1 MNPRVMSVSVTCR
14 VSLCCP
20 RCRLGPSSRGRCSSV
35 MLCHTPSHS
44 ASFVLIP
51 VAACQAQPQTHTL
64 TTRLSPTPGEPMFT
78 SVRAHLC
85 QILVSP
91 LSCRLTLNQDVQ
103 TELQMGK
110 WCMGGGVG
118 VGGAYVLR
126 GLVATIP
133 PTHTVN
139 KIRSSG
145 QSQRVEQQRRRQQ
158 QQPEIIVRS
167 IFSSLSISSSDIK
180 MALV

>member
-20 RCRLGPSSRGRCSSV
+20 RCRLGPSSRGRCSSA

-51 VAACQAQPQTHTL
+51 VAACQAQPQTHRL

-110 WCMGGGVG
+110 WCMGGWGVRMCC
-118 VGGAYVLR
+118 GGWWPLSCRDTLLTKSDHPAR
-126 GLVATIP
+126 AREWSSSGGGS
-133 PTHTVN
+133 
-139 KIRSSG
+139 RSSSS
-145 QSQRVEQQRRRQQ
+145 SQR
-158 QQPEIIVRS
+158 
-167 IFSSLSISSSDIK
+167 L
-180 MALV
+180 